1 MDDRGCLAQSLKWIA
16 RLPARLGIRR
26 AWRQPDINAMRPRSR
41 VVRFMHRWS
50 SFLESRWPR
59 GAGIAA
65 SGLVILAGVAYGTI
79 KGDHIPDI
87 MAGLRDAR
95 DGIAN
100 AAGFRVASIALARN
114 HHVSRDDVLATA
126 GISGNNALLFFD
138 VDEVR
143 QSLITQPLVSA
154 RYVPQHFPPQT

>member
-16 RLPARLGIRR
+16 RLPARLVIRR
-26 AWRQPDINAMRPRSR
+26 GWRQPDINAMRPRSR

-100 AAGFRVASIALARN
+100 AAGFRVASIAPAGNPHL
-114 HHVSRDDVLATA
+114 SRDDGLAPA
-126 GISGNNALLFFD
+126 GLSGNTALPFLHLGGG
-138 VDEVR
+138 R
-143 QSLITQPLVSA
+143 Q
-154 RYVPQHFPPQT
+154 R

>member
-26 AWRQPDINAMRPRSR
+26 ACRQPDINGMRPRSR
-41 VVRFMHRWS
+41 VVRFRHRWS

-100 AAGFRVASIALARN
+100 AAGFRVASIALAGN
-114 HHVSRDDVLATA
+114 HHVSRNDVLATA
-126 GISGNNALLFFD
+126 RISCHTALPVLH
-138 VDEVR
+138 VHEVR
-143 QSLITQPLVSA
+143 Q
-154 RYVPQHFPPQT
+154 RPQTNPPNTHA